1 MKFESFKIENFRS
14 IVDTDWQTLSPDN
27 ITSLIGQNESG
38 KTSVLEALM
47 AFEEGEI
54 SQDDLRN
61 DESFPSIYCK
71 FKLDTNELAEIFE
84 DKILPKKLNK
94 IIEKNNNSITLFR
107 KWSSLEKHDFD
118 IEDQNIKDCWNE
130 AVETKNPQENTET
143 AKQEDQAITTTPPV
157 EIPITIEEFKNE
169 IFNNAPQFILFEDN
183 SLLPR
188 TIDIE
193 DIKNKNKKA
202 AGYIGAENL
211 LKIVNLD
218 ISTIESNSDNR
229 ILEDKINTIS
239 NKFTADFQ
247 KYWGQ
252 KIGKND
258 KITIQISL
266 KNHSNTAEESK
277 KGKPYLIFFIK
288 DSNGRLYPDQRSK
301 GVRWFISFYIQLEA
315 MSKDRKNVILT
326 DEPGNSLHGKAQE
339 DVLKIFEKIKN
350 DLQIVY
356 TTHSPYLM
364 DINHAYRILAVQRD
378 EEENNNYTK
387 IMSIQKLGGA
397 NTDTLLPLY
406 TSIGVDLSHQRVIKS
421 KNNVLL
427 EEVSAFY
434 YLKAFKQ
441 IIGNEEEMYFLP
453 ATGAT
458 NLPLLANL
466 MCGWNLD
473 FCVLLDDDSRGRG
486 VYKILLESKI
496 KDENRLMK
504 LKGMSGIEDMFETK
518 DFETIILKSAEKL
531 AKNSIN
537 SDVAKKYSKPLLAR
551 DFLLGVEKGDI
562 KKENLSPTTIKNIE
576 EVLSKIKTALTQD
589 NKSTILENAPQPIL
603 AN

>member
-1 MKFESFKIENFRS
+1 MQLESFKIENFRS
-14 IVDTDWQTLSPDN
+14 IVDTEWQSLSPDN

-47 AFEEGEI
+47 AFEEEEI

-71 FKLDTNELAEIFE
+71 FKLGTNELAEIFE
-84 DKILPKKLNK
+84 DKILPKKLSK

-107 KWSSLEKHDFD
+107 KWSTLEKHDFD
-118 IEDQNIKDCWNE
+118 IEDEVIKACWNE
-130 AVETKNPQENTET
+130 VVETKDSQENPET
-143 AKQEDQAITTTPPV
+143 PKQEEQTIVTAPPV
-157 EIPITIEEFKNE
+157 EVPMTIEEFKNE

-202 AGYIGAENL
+202 EGYIGAENL

-218 ISTIESNSDNR
+218 ISTIESNADNR

-239 NKFTADFQ
+239 TKFTADFQ

-266 KNHSNTAEESK
+266 KNHPHTAEESK
-277 KGKPYLIFFIK
+277 KGKPYLIFYIK
-288 DSNGRLYPDQRSK
+288 DSNGSLYPDQRSK

-315 MSKDRKNVILT
+315 MSKDRKNVILI

-339 DVLKIFEKIKN
+339 DVLKIFEKIKGN
-350 DLQIVY
+350 LQIIY

-364 DINHAYRILAVQRD
+364 DIDHAYRILAVQRD
-378 EEENNNYTK
+378 EDENNNHTK

-441 IIGNEEEMYFLP
+441 LIDNKEEMYFLP

-466 MCGWNLD
+466 MCGWDLD

-486 VYKILLESKI
+486 VYNKLLESKI
-496 KDENRLMK
+496 RDESRLMK
-504 LKGMSGIEDMFETK
+504 LKDKSGIEDVFDNK
-518 DFETIILKSAEKL
+518 DFWTIVLKSNEKIP
-531 AKNSIN
+531 KDSVN

-551 DFLLGVEKGDI
+551 DFLLSVEKGEI
-562 KKENLSPTTIKNIE
+562 KKEGLSATTIKNIE
-576 EVLSKIKTALTQD
+576 EIFSKIKVALTQE
-589 NKSTILENAPQPIL
+589 NKTVGA
-603 AN
+603 

>member
-1 MKFESFKIENFRS
+1 MQLESFRIQHFRS
-14 IVDTDWQTLSPDN
+14 IVDTEWQTLSPDN
-27 ITSLIGQNESG
+27 ITALIGQNESG

-47 AFEEGEI
+47 AFEEEDI

-61 DESFPSIYCK
+61 DETFPSIYCK
-71 FKLDTNELAEIFE
+71 FKLELNEIAEIFE
-84 DKILPKKLNK
+84 GKILPKNLNK
-94 IIEKNNNSITLFR
+94 IIEQNSNSITLFR

-118 IEDQNIKDCWNE
+118 IEEETIKACWNE
-130 AVETKNPQENTET
+130 VIETPKSEEQNTPAT
-143 AKQEDQAITTTPPV
+143 PV
-157 EIPITIEEFKNE
+157 EIPITIEEFKKE
-169 IFNNAPQFILFEDN
+169 IFINAPQFILFEDN

-202 AGYIGAENL
+202 EGYIGAENL

-218 ISTIESNSDNR
+218 ISTIESNPDNR

-266 KNHSNTAEESK
+266 KNHSNTAEENK
-277 KGKPYLIFFIK
+277 KGKPYLIFYIK
-288 DSNGRLYPDQRSK
+288 DSNGSLYPDQRSK

-315 MSKDRKNVILT
+315 MSKDRKNVILI

-339 DVLKIFEKIKN
+339 DVLKIFEKIKDN
-350 DLQIVY
+350 LQIIY

-364 DINHAYRILAVQRD
+364 DIEHAYRILAVQRD
-378 EEENNNYTK
+378 EEENNNHTK

-441 IIGNEEEMYFLP
+441 LIDNKEEMYFLP

-458 NLPLLANL
+458 NLLLLSNL

-486 VYKILLESKI
+486 VYKKLLESKI
-496 KDENRLMK
+496 RDENRLMR
-504 LKGMSGIEDMFETK
+504 LKDMSGIEDVFDSK
-518 DFETIILKSAEKL
+518 DFWTIVLKSNEKIPKDSVNSDK
-531 AKNSIN
+531 AKN
-537 SDVAKKYSKPLLAR
+537 YSKPLLAR
-551 DFLLGVEKGDI
+551 DFLLGVEKGEITKDS
-562 KKENLSPTTIKNIE
+562 LSETTVKNIE
-576 EVLSKIKTALTQD
+576 SIFSKIHEALSVDTKIIQTENITQ
-589 NKSTILENAPQPIL
+589 PVL
-603 AN
+603 AH